1 MTCREAQSCIVPFIE
16 DKMDDER
23 MEQFLHHIENCSE
36 CYDELEV
43 YFIVFSGIRQ
53 LDNDQEDISDFKGEL
68 KKYIQSKKEKY
79 HKKHKRSLWIR
90 VSMAASVCLIAAAIG
105 IAAFYRFDD
114 TGLFE
119 GIQRQIDYVSGNYTV
134 SAVHKRPRDA
144 VCRYLTKN
152 DGTIKIIRE
161 VEEDQDGVENRS
173 D

>member
-1 MTCREAQSCIVPFIE
+1 
-16 DKMDDER
+16 

-79 HKKHKRSLWIR
+79 HKKHKRSFVDQSIYGC
-90 VSMAASVCLIAAAIG
+90 VSLPDCRCDRYCGILSVLTI
-105 IAAFYRFDD
+105 
-114 TGLFE
+114 TGLFK

-134 SAVHKRPRDA
+134 SAVHKRPRMPYA
-144 VCRYLTKN
+144 VILQKTMVLLKLSE
-152 DGTIKIIRE
+152 K
-161 VEEDQDGVENRS
+161 
-173 D
+173 